1 MQYNYS
7 KKKLT
12 RRAKPIRI
20 TSVRIGGF
28 LLCMYCTSCR
38 SVVQKIKKVPVH
50 SVYAADQQMHTGA
63 LLYII
68 NYPHVSVAIATI
80 FRVPLQQY

>member
-7 KKKLT
+7 KNKLT
-12 RRAKPIRI
+12 RRTKPIRI

-28 LLCMYCTSCR
+28 RLSCR
-38 SVVQKIKKVPVH
+38 SVQRIKNAPVH
-50 SVYAADQQMHTGA
+50 SVYVVDQQMHTGV
-63 LLYII
+63 LLYIV

-80 FRVPLQQY
+80 IRVSSQEY